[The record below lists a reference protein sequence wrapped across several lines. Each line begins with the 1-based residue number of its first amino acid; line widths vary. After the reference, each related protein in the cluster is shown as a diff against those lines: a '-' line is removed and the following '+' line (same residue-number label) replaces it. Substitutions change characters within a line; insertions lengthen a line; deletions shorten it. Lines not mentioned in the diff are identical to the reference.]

1 MQWWCLVG
9 GRRCVWEATIATVAS
24 SSVYTP
30 VQWRQLGCIRQSSC
44 SGAVMAQWCSE
55 GGVCLAPQHC
65 MGNQEAAI
73 GRAAG
78 LLGGNRFI
86 DVFLQQQQQAQ
97 PALVI

>member
-1 MQWWCLVG
+1 
-9 GRRCVWEATIATVAS
+9 
-24 SSVYTP
+24 
-30 VQWRQLGCIRQSSC
+30 
-44 SGAVMAQWCSE
+44 
-55 GGVCLAPQHC
+55 